1 MNTKFTTIEHN
12 PWPGPL
18 SYQDPQS
25 CEHSQDFCGREK
37 EIIEMTHLIDEYFF
51 VTLYGMSG
59 IGKSSLLNAGVFPK
73 LREMQYLPISIR
85 LLLVQ
90 NGDNFQRHI
99 INCIELTITN
109 IGGRIKS
116 VNIVEEATDI
126 TKDDYLWNYFAR
138 HSFYDKEGN
147 VLFPVI
153 VLDQFEEVLRSNEL
167 RLHAETLLS
176 QIAYLINENNIIDD
190 CIVDDEEYSYDFNF
204 RFVLSIREDDLYRL
218 EDSIDKSYLVSLKQN
233 RYRLRGMNRINAESV
248 ITIPSKGIITNQ
260 ETTSILKDLK
270 ESRDEN
276 IDIWNPAILSLF
288 LYLYYEKDGEA
299 DTSNVFADYYHDA
312 TSSQFI
318 SETSLTY
325 LEDHLLTDAGHRN
338 LMLLSEVQDT
348 ISTKSLN
355 NLIASKIIQVDKRN
369 GVDYIEFSHDRLCA
383 EAKKNREQRN
393 LRMQKK
399 KFYNRIIVI
408 SLISAFICLVVS
420 FYYLRL
426 NENKKELQAQY
437 DKLRE
442 TNQKLDSRNEE
453 LEKTKMELSETIMHL
468 EQEKIYSRAKSD
480 TLKVV
485 QKENTKKDKQ
495 IAEQNLQIAEQ
506 NLRIARMTTE
516 SENQNKNRSGTFSSK
531 DMYPNESPMQT
542 TDNYDG
548 IMNMTKEQM
557 EELINNKKQ

>member
-1 MNTKFTTIEHN
+1 MNKKFTTIEYN
-12 PWPGPL
+12 PWPGPS

-37 EIIEMTHLIDEYFF
+37 EIIELTHLIDEYFF

-190 CIVDDEEYSYDFNF
+190 CIVDGEEYSYDFNF
-204 RFVLSIREDDLYRL
+204 LFVLSIREDDLYRL

-248 ITIPSKGIITNQ
+248 ITIPSKGIITNE
-260 ETTSILKDLK
+260 ETISILKDLK
-270 ESRDEN
+270 ESRGEN

-338 LMLLSEVQDT
+338 LMLLSEAQDT

-399 KFYNRIIVI
+399 KFYEKIIII
-408 SLISAFICLVVS
+408 SIIALIICLVIS
-420 FYYLRL
+420 FFSIKLVNKNNEL
-426 NENKKELQAQY
+426 NDTNNDLAA
-437 DKLRE
+437 
-442 TNQKLDSRNEE
+442 TNQKLDSRNKE
-453 LEKTKMELSETIMHL
+453 LERTKKKLSETIEHQK
-468 EQEKIYSRAKSD
+468 QERLFSRAKSD
-480 TLKVV
+480 TLKLV
-485 QKENTKKDKQ
+485 QQDNMKKENT
-495 IAEQNLQIAEQ
+495 IAEQNRVIEGYKKINLASSPLSDLKDQQKIISSQQSPNIEQ
-506 NLRIARMTTE
+506 QLLKAKGLDTILT
-516 SENQNKNRSGTFSSK
+516 Q
-531 DMYPNESPMQT
+531 
-542 TDNYDG
+542 
-548 IMNMTKEQM
+548 
-557 EELINNKKQ
+557 

>member
-1 MNTKFTTIEHN
+1 MNKKFTTIEYN

-37 EIIEMTHLIDEYFF
+37 EIIELTHLIDEYFF

-190 CIVDDEEYSYDFNF
+190 CIVDGEEYSYDFNY

-299 DTSNVFADYYHDA
+299 DPSNVFADYYHNA

-338 LMLLSEVQDT
+338 LMLLSEAQDT

-495 IAEQNLQIAEQ
+495 IAEQNLQIAEL
-506 NLRIARMTTE
+506 NLIIAKMTTE
-516 SENQNKNRSGTFSSK
+516 SENQNKNRSGIFSSK
-531 DMYPNESPMQT
+531 DMYPNESPTQT

>member
-1 MNTKFTTIEHN
+1 
-12 PWPGPL
+12 
-18 SYQDPQS
+18 
-25 CEHSQDFCGREK
+25 
-37 EIIEMTHLIDEYFF
+37 
-51 VTLYGMSG
+51 
-59 IGKSSLLNAGVFPK
+59 
-73 LREMQYLPISIR
+73 
-85 LLLVQ
+85 
-90 NGDNFQRHI
+90 
-99 INCIELTITN
+99 
-109 IGGRIKS
+109 
-116 VNIVEEATDI
+116 
-126 TKDDYLWNYFAR
+126 
-138 HSFYDKEGN
+138 
-147 VLFPVI
+147 
-153 VLDQFEEVLRSNEL
+153 
-167 RLHAETLLS
+167 
-176 QIAYLINENNIIDD
+176 
-190 CIVDDEEYSYDFNF
+190 
-204 RFVLSIREDDLYRL
+204 
-218 EDSIDKSYLVSLKQN
+218 
-233 RYRLRGMNRINAESV
+233 
-248 ITIPSKGIITNQ
+248 
-260 ETTSILKDLK
+260 
-270 ESRDEN
+270 
-276 IDIWNPAILSLF
+276 
-288 LYLYYEKDGEA
+288 
-299 DTSNVFADYYHDA
+299 
-312 TSSQFI
+312 
-318 SETSLTY
+318 
-325 LEDHLLTDAGHRN
+325 
-338 LMLLSEVQDT
+338 MLLSEAQDT

-495 IAEQNLQIAEQ
+495 IAEQNL
-506 NLRIARMTTE
+506 RIAIMTKE
-516 SENQNKNRSGTFSSK
+516 SENQNKNRSGIFSSQ